1 MTDEAWFAD
10 LFERDY
16 ALLYRVG
23 RVFCGRESL
32 IEDQIQEAFLRA
44 WQKRAAVRRHPNP
57 DGWLVDC
64 FRNCIRNACRREGRR
79 AVLSLSA
86 AAEAVLPDDARL
98 SPDDYARSHEQIDL
112 LHELLGDRDAELF
125 LRFCVYGE
133 TAARLA
139 PEYGLSEAALRMR
152 VSRLKKKILAHREL
166 FACVAAVLLWTLR

>member
-10 LFERDY
+10 LFQRDY

-23 RVFCGRESL
+23 RVFCRREGL

-57 DGWLVDC
+57 DGWLVEC

-79 AVLSLSA
+79 MALSLD
-86 AAEAVLPDDARL
+86 AAEAVIPDSARL
-98 SPDDYARSHEQIDL
+98 SPDDYARSREQIDL
-112 LHELLGDRDAELF
+112 LHELLGERDAELF

-133 TAARLA
+133 TAVSLA
-139 PEYGLSEAALRMR
+139 PEYGVSEAALRMR

-166 FACVAAVLLWTLR
+166 FACAAMLLWMLR

>member
-10 LFERDY
+10 LFQRDY

-23 RVFCGRESL
+23 RVFCGREGL

-57 DGWLVDC
+57 DGWLVEC

-79 AVLSLSA
+79 MALSLD
-86 AAEAVLPDDARL
+86 AAEAVIPDSARL
-98 SPDDYARSHEQIDL
+98 SPDDYARSREQIDL
-112 LHELLGDRDAELF
+112 LHELLGERDAELF
-125 LRFCVYGE
+125 LRLCVYGE
-133 TAARLA
+133 TAGALA
-139 PEYGLSEAALRMR
+139 PEYGVSEAALRMR

-166 FACVAAVLLWTLR
+166 FACAAVLLWVLR

>member
-1 MTDEAWFAD
+1 MTDDAWFAD
-10 LFERDY
+10 LFQRDY

-23 RVFCGRESL
+23 RVFCGREGL

-57 DGWLVDC
+57 DGWLVEC

-79 AVLSLSA
+79 MALSLDA
-86 AAEAVLPDDARL
+86 AGAVIPDSARL
-98 SPDDYARSHEQIDL
+98 SPDDYARSREQIDL
-112 LHELLGDRDAELF
+112 LHELLGERDAELF

-133 TAARLA
+133 TAVSLA
-139 PEYGLSEAALRMR
+139 PEYCFSEAALRMR

-166 FACVAAVLLWTLR
+166 FACAAVLLWVLR

>member
-1 MTDEAWFAD
+1 MTDDAWFAD
-10 LFERDY
+10 LFQRDY

-23 RVFCGRESL
+23 RVFCGREGL

-57 DGWLVDC
+57 DGWLVEC

-79 AVLSLSA
+79 MALSLD
-86 AAEAVLPDDARL
+86 AAEAVIPDSARL
-98 SPDDYARSHEQIDL
+98 SPDDYARSREQIDL
-112 LHELLGDRDAELF
+112 LHELLGERDAELF

-133 TAARLA
+133 TAVSLA
-139 PEYGLSEAALRMR
+139 PEYGVSEAALRMR

-166 FACVAAVLLWTLR
+166 FACAAVLLWVLR